1 MNAIQYFEWGG
12 GSSSFFGIRI
22 KDFFTNPKGA
32 RISDLL
38 EELINSK
45 DSYTIRLAYSTETHI
60 NHNEI
65 RFEKYETFRDGNDF
79 VIRYFVKKNQWKDG
93 NILVF
98 QFNILP
104 NNQNYFPQQEVN
116 TATTYILGRKI
127 KKYYQN
133 RIIFQPNGIILY
145 IQSGDYYKKES
156 LKYED
161 GVPIDVNEL
170 YNKEITYILD

>member
-1 MNAIQYFEWGG
+1 M
-12 GSSSFFGIRI
+12 
-22 KDFFTNPKGA
+22 
-32 RISDLL
+32 
-38 EELINSK
+38 
-45 DSYTIRLAYSTETHI
+45 
-60 NHNEI
+60 
-65 RFEKYETFRDGNDF
+65 
-79 VIRYFVKKNQWKDG
+79 VIF
-93 NILVF
+93 LVF